1 MIYKNAKFVNFKAT
15 DNLPLPGLL
24 FKKNNNK
31 KILINLHGNGG
42 ASVFY
47 RPDKYQEMAND
58 AHKAGWDFFAFN
70 NRGSGITNKIKIVKN
85 GKLRR
90 FQCGTSHELIGDC
103 IKDIDGAINFLK
115 TLGYKT
121 FALSGFSTGANKICV
136 YHYKKPRNQIT
147 KNLIICGADDAGI
160 YYNEFGKKKFFN
172 ILKLCKQ
179 NIKAGKGKEFMDPKT
194 IGGRCYSYQGM
205 YDILNPEGL
214 YNTFPF
220 WSESQKINFSKKPA
234 FREIKAVKTDSLII
248 YGGKDE
254 YSFGQVEKNVSIL
267 KNALAGKSNFGF
279 EIIKNADHG
288 FTGKEREL
296 GKLITNF
303 LKS

>member
-1 MIYKNAKFVNFKAT
+1 MIYKDAKFVNFLAT
-15 DNLPLPGLL
+15 DKLPLPGLL
-24 FKKNNNK
+24 FRKNGAK

-47 RPDKYQEMAND
+47 RPDKYQELADD
-58 AHKAGWDFFAFN
+58 AHRAGWDFFAFN
-70 NRGSGITNKIKIVKN
+70 NRGAGITNKIKMVKN
-85 GKLRR
+85 GKLCRV
-90 FQCGTSHELIGDC
+90 QCGTSHELIADC
-103 IKDIDGAINFLK
+103 TKDIDGAIHFLK
-115 TLGYKT
+115 TLGYKE
-121 FALSGFSTGANKICV
+121 FALIGFSTGANKICV

-147 KNLIICGADDAGI
+147 KNLIICGADDSGL
-160 YYNEFGKKKFFN
+160 YYKEFGAKKFRQ
-172 ILKLCKQ
+172 ILKLCKRQ
-179 NIKAGKGKEFMDPKT
+179 INLRRGAEFMDPKI

-220 WSESQKINFSKKPA
+220 WDKSHNLNLAKKKL
-234 FREIKAVKTDSLII
+234 FKEIKAVKSASLIV
-248 YGGKDE
+248 YGDKDE
-254 YSFGQVEKNVSIL
+254 YSFNQVEKNIL
-267 KNALAGKSNFGF
+267 VLKDVLAGNNNFCF

-288 FTGKEREL
+288 FTDKEREL